1 MSFAPVLANHDFRRL
16 WLVGTLSS
24 MGRWLDT
31 LAFAIVAYQQS
42 GSPFIVAMLS
52 MLRMLPMGLCGPLLA
67 TFADRVQRRTVFLAA
82 IGLNLAMATGL
93 MLLSASGRLAIWHL
107 AVAAFVNGMS
117 WTAENTVRRVNLG
130 ELVGSEALP
139 RATSLDAASAN
150 AARMLGPTAG
160 GLFLATV
167 GITGAF
173 GLGMALYVV
182 SLLAMLGYRYQHRL
196 GGGVTQSTFS
206 RLIEGF
212 SLARRSPKLV
222 GTLVI
227 TVIFNLWGW
236 PVTAMV
242 PVLAQGQLGL
252 GPEATGLLVS
262 LDGLGALL
270 AAVLVGWLVTTR
282 WHGAVYAVS
291 VGSYG
296 VLSVGLAL
304 SHHVL
309 PAGLAI
315 LLSGAASA
323 GFGIMQTT
331 LTYLAAPPD
340 LRGRAFGV
348 LALCIG
354 LAPLGF
360 VHLGLLAD
368 ATSSATATMVVGA
381 EGVVALALTWRWWR
395 AVLVG

>member
-1 MSFAPVLANHDFRRL
+1 MSFAAVLANRDFRRL

-24 MGRWLDT
+24 LGRWLDT
-31 LAFAIVAYQQS
+31 LAFAVVAYQQS

-82 IGLNLAMATGL
+82 IGLNLGMATGL

-160 GLFLATV
+160 GVFLATV

-173 GLGMALYVV
+173 GLGMALYTV
-182 SLLAMLGYRYQHRL
+182 SLLAMLGYRYQHPRSL
-196 GGGVTQSTFS
+196 TATQSTLG

-212 SLARRSPKLV
+212 ALARRSPRLV

>member
-1 MSFAPVLANHDFRRL
+1 MSFAAVLANHDFRRL

-42 GSPFIVAMLS
+42 GSPFVVAMLS

-82 IGLNLAMATGL
+82 IGLNLAMAIGL

-160 GLFLATV
+160 GVFLATV

-282 WHGAVYAVS
+282 WHGTVYAVS

-360 VHLGLLAD
+360 VHLGMLAD
-368 ATSSATATMVVGA
+368 ATSSATATMMVGA
-381 EGVVALALTWRWWR
+381 EGVGALALTWRWWR